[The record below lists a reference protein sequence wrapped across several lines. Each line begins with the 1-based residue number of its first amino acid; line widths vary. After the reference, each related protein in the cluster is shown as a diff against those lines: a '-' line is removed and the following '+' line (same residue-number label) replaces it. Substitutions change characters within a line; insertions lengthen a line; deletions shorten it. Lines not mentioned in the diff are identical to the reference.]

1 MMPVDG
7 RRADQPPMFG
17 PGGRIPAVQAVTLTR
32 PSIIRTLRQGWL
44 PRHSV
49 ALVLLS
55 PLLFFGYSAA
65 SGSALATPLG
75 DVLVGAMAVVAALV
89 LTTYLPLG
97 GATRGGAS
105 SCALMGALLVPGAGI
120 LVHQATGPLSGGLGL
135 AILGLALWQR
145 LSGASACA

>member
-97 GATRGGAS
+97 GATRGG
-105 SCALMGALLVPGAGI
+105 LLVPGAGI